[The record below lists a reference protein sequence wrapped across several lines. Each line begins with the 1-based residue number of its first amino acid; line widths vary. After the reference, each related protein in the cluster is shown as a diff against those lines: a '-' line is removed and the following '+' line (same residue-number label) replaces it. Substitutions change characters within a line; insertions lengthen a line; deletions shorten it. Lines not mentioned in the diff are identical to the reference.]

1 MDAIIHGGGFVPED
15 SLGTKSQSQGYNI
28 DGVPLFSQFGQPM
41 DQDTPVFDDGEGE
54 GEGYEDGE
62 ADGGAWVENAFDG
75 KKKGTSQRT
84 IAYNN
89 KEDLVLFH
97 SWLFISQVPIC
108 GSKQKDQVYWR
119 KVTQDLHERR
129 KLAMYWVHSIHSQQS
144 LQNRWA

>member
-97 SWLFISQVPIC
+97 SWLFISQDHIC
-108 GSKQKDQVYWR
+108 GAKKKGQAYLR
-119 KVTQDLHERR
+119 KVAQEFHEYRQ
-129 KLAMYWVHSIHSQQS
+129 LAPYRTYSTRNQTF
-144 LQNRWA
+144 LKKR